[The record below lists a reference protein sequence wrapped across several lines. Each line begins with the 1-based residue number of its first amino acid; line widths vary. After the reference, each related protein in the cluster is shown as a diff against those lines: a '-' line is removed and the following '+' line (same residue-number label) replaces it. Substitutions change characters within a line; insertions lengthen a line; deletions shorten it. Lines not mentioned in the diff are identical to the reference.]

1 MLRHTHR
8 NSAMR
13 LRTYTSC
20 PVKRL
25 RELRRMAA
33 PNLNIQSQRL
43 LICDWLRQ
51 EPRLP
56 TLLHVLSSARNTFLS
71 IESQVPVIT
80 FRCHFF
86 VAHSAY
92 PSFWALLM
100 QKGPR
105 KRHLAAEAHQRTS
118 PVSFGSPH
126 VLWMGYRW
134 GLYFEYK
141 LGTGH
146 LRTALKSQFLI

>member
-13 LRTYTSC
+13 LRKYTSC

-33 PNLNIQSQRL
+33 RNLYIQSQRL
-43 LICDWLRQ
+43 LICDWLRP
-51 EPRLP
+51 EPRLA
-56 TLLHVLSSARNTFLS
+56 TLLHLLSSARNTCLS
-71 IESQVPVIT
+71 IESLVPVIT

-86 VAHSAY
+86 VAHFTY

-105 KRHLAAEAHQRTS
+105 KRHLAAEACTTTGPPTRERLRFLLGPPTY
-118 PVSFGSPH
+118 FG
-126 VLWMGYRW
+126 
-134 GLYFEYK
+134 
-141 LGTGH
+141 
-146 LRTALKSQFLI
+146 

>member
-1 MLRHTHR
+1 MLRRTHR

-13 LRTYTSC
+13 LRKYTSC

-33 PNLNIQSQRL
+33 RNLYIQSQRL
-43 LICDWLRQ
+43 LICDWLRP

-92 PSFWALLM
+92 PSFWALKERDGLESMGNLWEEGSVFLYESVLQLFRLRYMLSWPMLM
-100 QKGPR
+100 KF
-105 KRHLAAEAHQRTS
+105 K
-118 PVSFGSPH
+118 
-126 VLWMGYRW
+126 WM
-134 GLYFEYK
+134 LD
-141 LGTGH
+141 
-146 LRTALKSQFLI
+146 